1 MNRRIARSAP
11 FLTPFAVAFSLAG
24 CASFSPDGG
33 MSPVQTS
40 VRLDLNANAEKI
52 VTDAQMMNAETRYR
66 NLLKKG
72 LTADRAVQI
81 ALLNNKGLQAAYNEL
96 GISEAQYIQ
105 ASLPPNPGI
114 SIFRSSG
121 SGELDIER
129 QIAANLLSLL
139 TLPARR
145 DIAETQFK
153 AAQFKAIGA
162 TLRLA
167 ADARRQFWRAVAASE
182 QAGYLVQ
189 ARATAQTASELAKRL
204 GETGGLN
211 KLDQSRE
218 HAFYAE
224 LAAQTGKARVQQT
237 LERERLTRIMGL
249 WGGDIAYALP
259 SRLPALPSKLK
270 PSVRIEME
278 ALERRVDLKLAR
290 GELDLVAKQ
299 LGLTQ
304 ATRYINAL
312 DLNAS
317 SSYSRKVTVDTAS
330 GTATIEKTRMRGAG
344 LALEIPIFDLG
355 EARTREAEETYMHAA
370 NRLAEKAVN
379 VRSEAREAY
388 LAYKGAWDVARVY
401 QGQVLPLRKA
411 IQDEVLLHYNG
422 MLADLFQI
430 IQDARLRV
438 ISNMAAIDAR
448 RDFWIAS
455 TDLQAA
461 IIGGGMAGGESKPV
475 SAAAGGE

>member
-1 MNRRIARSAP
+1 M
-11 FLTPFAVAFSLAG
+11 G
-24 CASFSPDGG
+24 
-33 MSPVQTS
+33 PVQTS
-40 VRLDLNANAEKI
+40 ARLDLNANSEKI
-52 VTDAQMMNAETRYR
+52 VSDAQIMNAETRYR

-72 LTADRAVQI
+72 LTADRAVQV

-153 AAQFKAIGA
+153 AAQFKAIGT

-237 LERERLTRIMGL
+237 LERERLTRLMGL
-249 WGGDIAYALP
+249 WGRDIAYALP
-259 SRLPALPSKLK
+259 SRLPSLPSKLK

-317 SSYSRKVTVDTAS
+317 SSYSRKVTVDSPS
-330 GTATIEKTRMRGAG
+330 GTVNIEKAQMRGAG

-355 EARTREAEETYMHAA
+355 EARTREAEETYMRAA
-370 NRLAEKAVN
+370 NRLAEKAIN

-430 IQDARLRV
+430 IQDARQRV
-438 ISNMAAIDAR
+438 ISNMAAIDAK

-461 IIGGGMAGGESKPV
+461 IIGGGMTGSESKSV
-475 SAAAGGE
+475 SAAAAGGE